1 MDENKSEVAR
11 LMRRIDEEYEAAERG
26 LSGLAQVAQ
35 HEFITAR
42 MERIGEHYE
51 DLQQLVGEEEACR
64 LLVEASNN
72 IHGMGARDE
81 VSV

>member
-1 MDENKSEVAR
+1 MNENKSEVAR
-11 LMRRIDEEYEAAERG
+11 LMQRIDEEYEAAERG
-26 LSGLAQVAQ
+26 LNGFAQVEQ

-51 DLQQLVGEEEACR
+51 DLQQLVGEQEACR
-64 LLVEASNN
+64 LLVEASNKPREV
-72 IHGMGARDE
+72 GASDE